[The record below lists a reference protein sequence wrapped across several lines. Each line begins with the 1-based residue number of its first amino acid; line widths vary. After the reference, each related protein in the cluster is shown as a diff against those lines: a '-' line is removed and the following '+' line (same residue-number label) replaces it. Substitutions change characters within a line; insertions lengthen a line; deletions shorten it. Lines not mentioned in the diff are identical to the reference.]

1 MNLNP
6 ASQIFL
12 FGHHS
17 DLINFIKLYENK
29 KLPNKIL
36 LSGEKG
42 IGKSTLAYHIINLIL
57 SKDEDFPYDDKNF
70 KINPENKSYKLITNG
85 SNPNFTLI
93 DTLPEKKSIDINQ
106 IRNLIL
112 NLNKSSFNSKE
123 RFIIIDNIEN
133 LNINSI
139 NSLLKILEEPPSN
152 TYFIIINNDRFIL
165 PTLKSRCINYKVF
178 LKSDVVDVTNRIL
191 GDDIFK
197 HINIDLLNYYSTPGK
212 LYKLITFFESN
223 NYSLKDYKLEDL
235 LRLIIKENLYKKNIF
250 IRNVAFE
257 YFEFFFRKNI
267 SFIKSKTFDYYSY
280 FIKRINETKKFN
292 LDEESI
298 FIEFEHKVLNG

>member
-1 MNLNP
+1 MNLEP
-6 ASQIFL
+6 IFQNSL
-12 FGHHS
+12 YGLNDYLLDFA
-17 DLINFIKLYENK
+17 KLYQNNN
-29 KLPNKIL
+29 LPNKIL

-42 IGKSTLAYHIINLIL
+42 LGKATLAYHIVNYVL
-57 SKDEDFPYDDKNF
+57 SQDENF
-70 KINPENKSYKLITNG
+70 KYNLKKFEINPENKSYKLITNG

-93 DTLPEKKSIDINQ
+93 DTLSEKKSIDINQ

-267 SFIKSKTFDYYSY
+267 SSIKSKTFDYYSY

>member
-1 MNLNP
+1 M
-6 ASQIFL
+6 
-12 FGHHS
+12 
-17 DLINFIKLYENK
+17 
-29 KLPNKIL
+29 
-36 LSGEKG
+36 
-42 IGKSTLAYHIINLIL
+42 ST
-57 SKDEDFPYDDKNF
+57 S
-70 KINPENKSYKLITNG
+70 
-85 SNPNFTLI
+85 
-93 DTLPEKKSIDINQ
+93 
-106 IRNLIL
+106 
-112 NLNKSSFNSKE
+112 
-123 RFIIIDNIEN
+123 
-133 LNINSI
+133 
-139 NSLLKILEEPPSN
+139 
-152 TYFIIINNDRFIL
+152 
-165 PTLKSRCINYKVF
+165 INYKVF
-178 LKSDVVDVTNRIL
+178 LKSDVIDVTNRIL

-197 HINIDLLNYYSTPGK
+197 HINIDLLNYYCTPGK

>member
-1 MNLNP
+1 MNLEP
-6 ASQIFL
+6 IFQNSL
-12 FGHHS
+12 YGLNDYLLDFA
-17 DLINFIKLYENK
+17 KLYQNNN
-29 KLPNKIL
+29 LPNKIL

-42 IGKSTLAYHIINLIL
+42 LGKATLAYHIVNYVL
-57 SKDEDFPYDDKNF
+57 SQDENF
-70 KINPENKSYKLITNG
+70 KYNLKKFEINPENKSYKLITNG

-93 DTLPEKKSIDINQ
+93 DTLSEKKSIDINQ

-257 YFEFFFRKNI
+257 YFEFFFIKNI

>member
-1 MNLNP
+1 MNLEP
-6 ASQIFL
+6 IFQNSL
-12 FGHHS
+12 YGLNDYLLDFA
-17 DLINFIKLYENK
+17 KLYQNNN
-29 KLPNKIL
+29 LPNKIL

-42 IGKSTLAYHIINLIL
+42 LGKATLAYHIVNYVL
-57 SKDEDFPYDDKNF
+57 SKDENF
-70 KINPENKSYKLITNG
+70 KYNLKKFEINLENKSYKLITNG
-85 SNPNFTLI
+85 SSPNFTLI
-93 DTLPEKKSIDINQ
+93 DTLSEKKSIDINQ

-133 LNINSI
+133 LNKNSI

-178 LKSDVVDVTNRIL
+178 LKNDVIDVTNRIL

>member
-1 MNLNP
+1 MNLEP
-6 ASQIFL
+6 IFQNSL
-12 FGHHS
+12 YGLNDYLLDFV
-17 DLINFIKLYENK
+17 KLYQNNN
-29 KLPNKIL
+29 LPNKIL

-42 IGKSTLAYHIINLIL
+42 LGKATLAYHIVNYVL
-57 SKDEDFPYDDKNF
+57 SKNENFKNNLKNF

-93 DTLPEKKSIDINQ
+93 DTLSEKKSIDINQ

>member
-1 MNLNP
+1 MNLEP
-6 ASQIFL
+6 IFQNSL
-12 FGHHS
+12 YGLNDYLLDFA
-17 DLINFIKLYENK
+17 KLYQNNN
-29 KLPNKIL
+29 LPNKIL

-42 IGKSTLAYHIINLIL
+42 LGKATLAYHIVNYVL
-57 SKDEDFPYDDKNF
+57 SQDENF
-70 KINPENKSYKLITNG
+70 KYNLKKFEINPENKSYKLITNG

-93 DTLPEKKSIDINQ
+93 DTLSEKKSIDINQ

-178 LKSDVVDVTNRIL
+178 LKNDVIDVTNRIL

-197 HINIDLLNYYSTPGK
+197 HINIDLLNHYSTPGK

-223 NYSLKDYKLEDL
+223 NYSLKDYKIEDL

-267 SFIKSKTFDYYSY
+267 SSIKSKTFDYYSY